1 MYLKRTMR
9 PGPDSLPGVILT
21 VTIMNAVKVLTQV
34 INAGLVHFAFNKN
47 VGSFASML
55 LLESALEHSQL
66 IFLLAALFFD
76 PNFTSLLLSIVPQM
90 FPRCCWPMR
99 DAKAKGTWLGWS
111 LVRQPSPKDCDPE
124 AHEAG

>member
-1 MYLKRTMR
+1 MR

-66 IFLLAALFFD
+66 IFLLAALLIQI
-76 PNFTSLLLSIVPQM
+76 SLPC
-90 FPRCCWPMR
+90 F
-99 DAKAKGTWLGWS
+99 
-111 LVRQPSPKDCDPE
+111 
-124 AHEAG
+124 